1 MEHDSKISILTRTTA
16 SILILLLIFAAS
28 IITTM
33 TVTSPINSYAQ
44 IGSMATLQN
53 VRAAYAVSIIPGAAQ
68 MESPYHY
75 YPSVIAIPT
84 GTTVAWFNNDLGQPH
99 TVTSGPPGAADVSS
113 LFNSGLMPATANSFF
128 QYTFDRSGEVVYH
141 CEIHPW
147 RVASVSV
154 SDAMERHNNF
164 ELTSGVGPVLDLTQH
179 SRALLNFEPL
189 TVPLDRTTPLTYNVT
204 MMNSTDTVFS
214 ETFVTSGESLP
225 LELVSSNN
233 NETITYGPD
242 FSSTGTY
249 HVEGPFLKG
258 NEEYTIT
265 VEIAA
270 INARPPENPI
280 RDEFTLRTVA
290 NE

>member
-99 TVTSGPPGAADVSS
+99 TVTSGPPGAADVGS

-214 ETFVTSGESLP
+214 EIFVTSGESLP